1 MLLFFIISGI
11 IVVDNNGSF
20 TEMRWHM
27 LNMDKSKGIIKHI
40 SFYIIVPVLLGL
52 VIESL
57 NRKSLLAGIGYMA
70 GSPLLFC
77 FNTLIILLTLSFALF
92 FKREIFVFVSISSV
106 WLLFGIANYIILHFR
121 VTPFSA
127 VDFTLIKSAISVSGH
142 YFSMLNIAMVVVA
155 LFLVTFCLACLY
167 RKAPYHKH
175 RNGKNIVAS
184 FLSVTVITVVIMFI
198 KSSSSSVQALSTN
211 YTNISEAYENYGFV
225 YCFTNSLLDTGI
237 AKPDNY
243 SEETVKDLT
252 GRIEDKKS
260 KIKDGY
266 KPNIIFIQLESFFDV
281 SYVKGLKCEKDP
293 LPVFHR
299 LNKDYTSGLLTVPT
313 VGAGTVNT
321 EFEVLTGIRQHDFG
335 VCEYPYKTIL
345 KNTTSESIC
354 HNLAKLGYKSH
365 GVHNNDAT
373 FYGRNIV
380 FESLGFDTFTSM
392 EYMNGITENDNG
404 WANDDILVDEII
416 KTLDSTKGADFTFGI
431 TVQSHGKYDIC
442 TDKEYPV
449 GVTGA
454 PEGMEGQYTYY
465 VNQIAEV
472 DNMIGRLI
480 EELGK
485 RDEKTLLVLYG
496 DHLPSLGLNTEEL
509 VNGNLYQTQ
518 YVTWNNF
525 GLGKQDK
532 DLTSYQ
538 LYPYILGQA
547 GIHEG
552 LLAKYHQQSDYNK
565 PGYTEG
571 LSMLSYDLLYGENYA
586 YNGVNPFKS
595 SDMQMGTDRISV
607 KNVEEILD
615 ISEIGSIKGNKDII
629 NNLNITNTE
638 KIYIV
643 TGTGF
648 TPYAN
653 VYFDGSLL
661 DTEWIDEK
669 HLLITR
675 ETSFEPDTGSGG
687 TESTDNALSS
697 TEDKEEPDID
707 ETDAFTV
714 KIIDDDGVILSTS
727 KPVLYKNTSLL

>member
-1 MLLFFIISGI
+1 ML
-11 IVVDNNGSF
+11 DRN
-20 TEMRWHM
+20 
-27 LNMDKSKGIIKHI
+27 KSTGIIKHI
-40 SFYIIVPVLLGL
+40 AFYIIVPVILGL

-57 NRKSLLAGIGYMA
+57 NRKSLIAGVEYMV

-92 FKREIFVFVSISSV
+92 FKREIFVFVSVSSV

-155 LFLVTFCLACLY
+155 LCLIAFCLACLY

-175 RNGKNIVAS
+175 RNGKNIIVS
-184 FLSVTVITVVIMFI
+184 FVSVTVITIVIMFI
-198 KSSSSSVQALSTN
+198 KSSSTSVQALSTN

-225 YCFTNSLLDTGI
+225 YCFTNSLIDTGI

-243 SEETVKDLT
+243 SEEAVQAITQKLDDNKSTVYEN
-252 GRIEDKKS
+252 G
-260 KIKDGY
+260 

-281 SYVKGLKCEKDP
+281 DYVKGLKYKKDP
-293 LPVFHR
+293 LPVFHS
-299 LNKDYTSGLLTVPT
+299 LQENYTSGMLTVPT

-345 KNTTSESIC
+345 KSVASESIC
-354 HNLAKLGYKSH
+354 HDLAKLGYKSH
-365 GVHNNDAT
+365 SVHNNDAT

-380 FESLGFDTFTSM
+380 FSSLGFDTFTPM

-416 KTLDSTKGADFTFGI
+416 KTLNSTKGTDFTFGI
-431 TVQSHGKYDIC
+431 TVQSHGKYDVAM
-442 TDKEYPV
+442 DKEYPLEV
-449 GVTGA
+449 SGA
-454 PEGMEGQYTYY
+454 PEGMEAQYTYY

-472 DNMIGRLI
+472 DQMIGNLI
-480 EELGK
+480 DKLSE

-496 DHLPSLGLNTEEL
+496 DHLPSLDISTDEL
-509 VNGNLYQTQ
+509 ENGDLYQTQ
-518 YVTWNNF
+518 YVTWNNY
-525 GLGKQDK
+525 GLDKKDK

-552 LLAKYHQQSDYNK
+552 IITKYHQQSDWQAA
-565 PGYTEG
+565 GYTEG
-571 LSMLSYDLLYGENYA
+571 LTMLSYDLLYGENYA
-586 YNGVNPFKS
+586 YNGINPFNN
-595 SDMQMGTDRISV
+595 SDLKMGTDKISV
-607 KNVEEILD
+607 TDVEEIPVVAD
-615 ISEIGSIKGNKDII
+615 D
-629 NNLNITNTE
+629 E
-638 KIYIV
+638 KTYLV

-648 TPYAN
+648 TPYAQ
-653 VYFDGSLL
+653 VYFDGSHL
-661 DTEWIDEK
+661 DTEWIDSS
-669 HLLITR
+669 HLKIT
-675 ETSFEPDTGSGG
+675 ESLDFEPDEEETGDITGEEDEGSQEG
-687 TESTDNALSS
+687 TEEAD
-697 TEDKEEPDID
+697 DID
-707 ETDAFTV
+707 ETGAFTI
-714 KIIDDDGVILSTS
+714 KILDDDGVILSTS
-727 KPVLYKNTSLL
+727 QPLLYKNTSLPE

>member
-1 MLLFFIISGI
+1 ML
-11 IVVDNNGSF
+11 DRN
-20 TEMRWHM
+20 
-27 LNMDKSKGIIKHI
+27 KSTGIIKHI
-40 SFYIIVPVLLGL
+40 AFYIIVPVILGL

-57 NRKSLLAGIGYMA
+57 NRKSLIAGVEYMV

-92 FKREIFVFVSISSV
+92 FKREIFVFVSVSAV

-155 LFLVTFCLACLY
+155 LCLIAFCLACLY

-175 RNGKNIVAS
+175 RNGKNIIVSFISVA
-184 FLSVTVITVVIMFI
+184 VITIVIMFI
-198 KSSSSSVQALSTN
+198 KSSSTSVQALSTN

-243 SEETVKDLT
+243 SEEAVQAITGKLDNQKSTVQEND
-252 GRIEDKKS
+252 
-260 KIKDGY
+260 

-281 SYVKGLKCEKDP
+281 DYVKGLKYKKDP
-293 LPVFHR
+293 LPVFHS
-299 LNKDYTSGLLTVPT
+299 LQENYTSGMLTVPT

-345 KNTTSESIC
+345 KSVASESIC
-354 HNLAKLGYKSH
+354 HDLAKLGYKSH
-365 GVHNNDAT
+365 SVHNNDAT

-380 FESLGFDTFTSM
+380 FSSLGFDTFTPM

-416 KTLDSTKGADFTFGI
+416 KTLNSTKGADFTFGI
-431 TVQSHGKYDIC
+431 TVQSHGKYDVA
-442 TDKEYPV
+442 TDKKYPLEV
-449 GVTGA
+449 SGA
-454 PEGMEGQYTYY
+454 PEGMETQYTYY

-472 DNMIGRLI
+472 DQMIGNLI
-480 EELGK
+480 DKLSE

-496 DHLPSLGLNTEEL
+496 DHLPSLDISTDEL
-509 VNGNLYQTQ
+509 ENGDLYQTQ
-518 YVTWNNF
+518 YVTWNNY
-525 GLGKQDK
+525 GLDKKDK

-552 LLAKYHQQSDYNK
+552 IITKYHQQSDWQAA
-565 PGYTEG
+565 GYTEE
-571 LSMLSYDLLYGENYA
+571 LTMLSYDLLYGENYA
-586 YNGVNPFKS
+586 YNGINPFNN
-595 SDMQMGTDRISV
+595 SDLKMGTDKISV
-607 KNVEEILD
+607 MDVREIPGVED
-615 ISEIGSIKGNKDII
+615 N
-629 NNLNITNTE
+629 E
-638 KIYIV
+638 KTYLV

-648 TPYAN
+648 TPYAQ
-653 VYFDGSLL
+653 VYFDGSHL
-661 DTEWIDEK
+661 DTEWIDSS
-669 HLLITR
+669 HLKIT
-675 ETSFEPDTGSGG
+675 ESLDFEPDEEETGDITGEEDEGSQEG
-687 TESTDNALSS
+687 TEEADG
-697 TEDKEEPDID
+697 ID
-707 ETDAFTV
+707 ETDAFTI
-714 KIIDDDGVILSTS
+714 KILDDDGVILSTS
-727 KPVLYKNTSLL
+727 QPLLYKNTSLPE

>member
-1 MLLFFIISGI
+1 ML
-11 IVVDNNGSF
+11 DRN
-20 TEMRWHM
+20 
-27 LNMDKSKGIIKHI
+27 KSTGIIKHI
-40 SFYIIVPVLLGL
+40 AFYIIVPVILGL

-57 NRKSLLAGIGYMA
+57 NRKSLIAGVEYMV

-92 FKREIFVFVSISSV
+92 FKREIFVFVSVSSV

-155 LFLVTFCLACLY
+155 LCLIAFCLACLY

-175 RNGKNIVAS
+175 RNGKNIIVS
-184 FLSVTVITVVIMFI
+184 FVSVTVITIVIMFI
-198 KSSSSSVQALSTN
+198 KSSSTSVQALSTN

-225 YCFTNSLLDTGI
+225 YCFTNSLIDTGI

-243 SEETVKDLT
+243 SEEAVQAITQKLDDNKSTVYEN
-252 GRIEDKKS
+252 G
-260 KIKDGY
+260 

-281 SYVKGLKCEKDP
+281 DYVKGLKYKKDP
-293 LPVFHR
+293 LPVFHS
-299 LNKDYTSGLLTVPT
+299 LHENYTSGMLTVPT

-345 KNTTSESIC
+345 KSVASESIC
-354 HNLAKLGYKSH
+354 HDLAKLGYKSH
-365 GVHNNDAT
+365 SVHNNDAT

-380 FESLGFDTFTSM
+380 FSSLGFDTFTPM

-416 KTLDSTKGADFTFGI
+416 KTLNSTKGTDFTFGI
-431 TVQSHGKYDIC
+431 TVQSHGKYDVAM
-442 TDKEYPV
+442 DKEYPLEV
-449 GVTGA
+449 SGA
-454 PEGMEGQYTYY
+454 PEGMEAQYTYY

-472 DNMIGRLI
+472 DQMIGNLI
-480 EELGK
+480 DKLSE

-496 DHLPSLGLNTEEL
+496 DHLPSLDISTDEL
-509 VNGNLYQTQ
+509 ENGDLYQTQ
-518 YVTWNNF
+518 YVTWNNY
-525 GLGKQDK
+525 GLDKKDK

-552 LLAKYHQQSDYNK
+552 IITKYHQQSDWQAA
-565 PGYTEG
+565 GYTEG
-571 LSMLSYDLLYGENYA
+571 LTMLSYDLLYGENYA
-586 YNGVNPFKS
+586 YNGINPFNN
-595 SDMQMGTDRISV
+595 SDLKMGTDKISV
-607 KNVEEILD
+607 TDVEEIPVVAD
-615 ISEIGSIKGNKDII
+615 D
-629 NNLNITNTE
+629 E
-638 KIYIV
+638 KTYLV

-648 TPYAN
+648 TPYAQ
-653 VYFDGSLL
+653 VYFDGSHL
-661 DTEWIDEK
+661 DTEWIDSS
-669 HLLITR
+669 HLKIT
-675 ETSFEPDTGSGG
+675 ESLDFEPDEEETGDITGEEDEGSQEG
-687 TESTDNALSS
+687 TEEAD
-697 TEDKEEPDID
+697 DID
-707 ETDAFTV
+707 ETGAFTI
-714 KIIDDDGVILSTS
+714 KILDDDGVILSTS
-727 KPVLYKNTSLL
+727 QPLLYKNTSLPE

>member
-1 MLLFFIISGI
+1 ML
-11 IVVDNNGSF
+11 DRN
-20 TEMRWHM
+20 
-27 LNMDKSKGIIKHI
+27 KSTGIIKHI
-40 SFYIIVPVLLGL
+40 AFYIIVPVILGL

-57 NRKSLLAGIGYMA
+57 NRKSLIAGVEYMV

-92 FKREIFVFVSISSV
+92 FKREIFVFVSVSAV

-155 LFLVTFCLACLY
+155 LCLIAFCLACLY

-175 RNGKNIVAS
+175 RNGKNIIVSFVSVA
-184 FLSVTVITVVIMFI
+184 VITIVIMFI
-198 KSSSSSVQALSTN
+198 KSSSTSVQALSTN

-243 SEETVKDLT
+243 SEEAVQAITGKLDNQKNTVQEND
-252 GRIEDKKS
+252 
-260 KIKDGY
+260 

-281 SYVKGLKCEKDP
+281 DYVKGLKYKKDP
-293 LPVFHR
+293 LPVFHS
-299 LNKDYTSGLLTVPT
+299 LQENYTSGMLTVPT

-345 KNTTSESIC
+345 KSVASESIC
-354 HNLAKLGYKSH
+354 HDLAKLGYKSH
-365 GVHNNDAT
+365 SVHNNDAT

-380 FESLGFDTFTSM
+380 FSSLGFDTFTPM

-416 KTLDSTKGADFTFGI
+416 KTLNSTKGADFTFGI
-431 TVQSHGKYDIC
+431 TVQSHGKYDVA
-442 TDKEYPV
+442 TDKKYPLEV
-449 GVTGA
+449 SGA
-454 PEGMEGQYTYY
+454 PEGMEAQYTYY

-472 DNMIGRLI
+472 DQMIGNLI
-480 EELGK
+480 DKLSE

-496 DHLPSLGLNTEEL
+496 DHLPSLDISTDEL
-509 VNGNLYQTQ
+509 ENGDLYQTQ
-518 YVTWNNF
+518 YVTWNNY
-525 GLGKQDK
+525 GLDKKDK

-552 LLAKYHQQSDYNK
+552 IITKYHQQSDWQAA
-565 PGYTEG
+565 GYTEG
-571 LSMLSYDLLYGENYA
+571 ITMLSYDLLYGENYA
-586 YNGVNPFKS
+586 YNGINPFNN
-595 SDMQMGTDRISV
+595 SDLKMGTDKISV
-607 KNVEEILD
+607 MDVREIPGVED
-615 ISEIGSIKGNKDII
+615 D
-629 NNLNITNTE
+629 E
-638 KIYIV
+638 KTYLV

-648 TPYAN
+648 TPYAQ
-653 VYFDGSLL
+653 VYFDGSHL
-661 DTEWIDEK
+661 DTEWIDSS
-669 HLLITR
+669 HLKIT
-675 ETSFEPDTGSGG
+675 ESLDFEPDEEETGDITGEEDEGSQEG
-687 TESTDNALSS
+687 TEEADG
-697 TEDKEEPDID
+697 ID
-707 ETDAFTV
+707 ETDAFTI
-714 KIIDDDGVILSTS
+714 KILDDDGVILSTS
-727 KPVLYKNTSLL
+727 QPLLYKNTSLPE

>member
-11 IVVDNNGSF
+11 IVVENEGSF
-20 TEMRWHM
+20 SEMRWHM
-27 LNMDKSKGIIKHI
+27 LNMDKGKGIIKHI
-40 SFYIIVPVLLGL
+40 AVYIIVSVLLGL

-57 NRKSLLAGIGYMA
+57 NRKSLIAGVEYMV

-92 FKREIFVFVSISSV
+92 FKREIFVFVSVSAV

-142 YFSMLNIAMVVVA
+142 YFSMLNIAMAA
-155 LFLVTFCLACLY
+155 LAMCLVTFCLACLY

-175 RNGKNIVAS
+175 RNLRSVVISFVSVA
-184 FLSVTVITVVIMFI
+184 VITVLIVFI
-198 KSSSSSVQALSTN
+198 RSSSSSVQALSTN

-243 SEETVKDLT
+243 SKEAVMAVTDSLEEKESTVKDN
-252 GRIEDKKS
+252 S
-260 KIKDGY
+260 
-266 KPNIIFIQLESFFDV
+266 KPNIIFIQLESFFNT
-281 SYVKGLKCEKDP
+281 SYVKGLKCSKDP
-293 LPVFHR
+293 LPVFHS
-299 LNKDYTSGLLTVPT
+299 LQKDYTSGLLTVPT

-345 KNTTSESIC
+345 KSTTSESIC
-354 HNLAKLGYKSH
+354 HDLAKLGYKSH

-380 FESLGFDTFTSM
+380 FSSLGFDTFTSM

-416 KTLDSTKGADFTFGI
+416 KTLDSTKGPDFTFGI
-431 TVQSHGKYDIC
+431 TVQSHGKYDVV
-442 TDKEYPV
+442 TDKKYPLSV
-449 GVTGA
+449 SGA

-472 DNMIGRLI
+472 DAMTGRLV

-496 DHLPSLGLNTEEL
+496 DHLPSLELGADEL
-509 VNGNLYQTQ
+509 VNGDLYQTQ

-525 GLGKQDK
+525 GLEKQDK

-538 LYPYILGQA
+538 LYPYILDLA

-552 LLAKYHQQSDYNK
+552 MVTRYHQQTDWEQ

-571 LSMLSYDLLYGENYA
+571 LKMLAYDLLYGEKYA
-586 YNGVNPFKS
+586 YNGSNPFVNS
-595 SDMQMGTDRISV
+595 ELQMGTGKISV
-607 KNVEEILD
+607 KDVEEIKD
-615 ISEIGSIKGNKDII
+615 ISKIADITNNI
-629 NNLNITNTE
+629 NNTE
-638 KIYIV
+638 LAGIEKAYLV

-648 TPYAN
+648 TTYAQ
-653 VYFDGSLL
+653 VYFDGSSL
-661 DTEWIDEK
+661 DTFWIDDK
-669 HLLITR
+669 HLLVT
-675 ETSFEPDTGSGG
+675 EEPEFEPDNSDADDNSSDAEEEN
-687 TESTDNALSS
+687 TETSE
-697 TEDKEEPDID
+697 EDS
-707 ETDAFTV
+707 FTI
-714 KIIDDDGVILSTS
+714 KIIDDDGVILSIS
-727 KPVLYKNTSLL
+727 NPLLYNKTSLL

>member
-1 MLLFFIISGI
+1 ML
-11 IVVDNNGSF
+11 DRN
-20 TEMRWHM
+20 
-27 LNMDKSKGIIKHI
+27 KSTGIIKHI
-40 SFYIIVPVLLGL
+40 AFYIIVPVILGL

-57 NRKSLLAGIGYMA
+57 NRKSLIAGVEYMV

-92 FKREIFVFVSISSV
+92 FKREIFVFVSVSSV

-155 LFLVTFCLACLY
+155 LCLIAFCLACLY

-175 RNGKNIVAS
+175 RNGKNIIVS
-184 FLSVTVITVVIMFI
+184 FVSVTVITIVIMFI
-198 KSSSSSVQALSTN
+198 KSSSTSVQALSTN

-225 YCFTNSLLDTGI
+225 YCFTNSLIDTGI

-243 SEETVKDLT
+243 SEEAVQAITQKLDDNKSTVYEN
-252 GRIEDKKS
+252 G
-260 KIKDGY
+260 

-281 SYVKGLKCEKDP
+281 DYVKGLKYKKDP
-293 LPVFHR
+293 LPVFHS
-299 LNKDYTSGLLTVPT
+299 LQENYTSGMLTVPT

-345 KNTTSESIC
+345 KSVASESIC
-354 HNLAKLGYKSH
+354 HDLAKLGYKSH
-365 GVHNNDAT
+365 SVHNNDAT

-380 FESLGFDTFTSM
+380 FSSLGFDTFTPM

-416 KTLDSTKGADFTFGI
+416 KTLNSTKGTDFTFGI
-431 TVQSHGKYDIC
+431 TVQSHGKYDVAM
-442 TDKEYPV
+442 DKEYPLEV
-449 GVTGA
+449 SGA
-454 PEGMEGQYTYY
+454 PEGMEAQYTYY

-472 DNMIGRLI
+472 DQMIGNLI
-480 EELGK
+480 DKLSE

-496 DHLPSLGLNTEEL
+496 DHLPSLDISTDEL
-509 VNGNLYQTQ
+509 ENGDLYQTQ
-518 YVTWNNF
+518 YVTWNNY
-525 GLGKQDK
+525 GLDKKDK

-552 LLAKYHQQSDYNK
+552 IITKYHQQSDWQAA
-565 PGYTEG
+565 GYTEG
-571 LSMLSYDLLYGENYA
+571 LTMLSYDLLYGENYA
-586 YNGVNPFKS
+586 YNGINPFNN
-595 SDMQMGTDRISV
+595 SDLKMGTDKISV
-607 KNVEEILD
+607 TDVEEIPVVAD
-615 ISEIGSIKGNKDII
+615 D
-629 NNLNITNTE
+629 E
-638 KIYIV
+638 KTYLV

-648 TPYAN
+648 TPYAQ
-653 VYFDGSLL
+653 VYFDGSHL
-661 DTEWIDEK
+661 DTEWIDSS
-669 HLLITR
+669 HLKIT
-675 ETSFEPDTGSGG
+675 ESLDFEPDEEETGDITGEEDEGSQEG
-687 TESTDNALSS
+687 TEEAD
-697 TEDKEEPDID
+697 DID
-707 ETDAFTV
+707 ETDAFTI
-714 KIIDDDGVILSTS
+714 KIHDDDGVILSTS
-727 KPVLYKNTSLL
+727 QPLLYKNTSLPE

>member
-1 MLLFFIISGI
+1 ML
-11 IVVDNNGSF
+11 DRN
-20 TEMRWHM
+20 
-27 LNMDKSKGIIKHI
+27 KSTGIIKHI
-40 SFYIIVPVLLGL
+40 AFYIIVPVILGL

-57 NRKSLLAGIGYMA
+57 NRKSLIAGVEYMV

-92 FKREIFVFVSISSV
+92 FKREIFVFVSVSSV

-155 LFLVTFCLACLY
+155 LCLIAFCLACLY

-175 RNGKNIVAS
+175 RNGKNIIVSFVSVA
-184 FLSVTVITVVIMFI
+184 VITIVIMFI
-198 KSSSSSVQALSTN
+198 KSSSTSVQALSTN

-225 YCFTNSLLDTGI
+225 YCFTNSLIDTGI

-243 SEETVKDLT
+243 SEEAVQAITGKLDDNKSTVYEN
-252 GRIEDKKS
+252 G
-260 KIKDGY
+260 

-281 SYVKGLKCEKDP
+281 DYVKGLKYKKDP
-293 LPVFHR
+293 LPVFHS
-299 LNKDYTSGLLTVPT
+299 LQENYTSGMLTVPT

-345 KNTTSESIC
+345 KSVASESIC
-354 HNLAKLGYKSH
+354 HDLAKLGYKSH
-365 GVHNNDAT
+365 SVHNNDAT

-380 FESLGFDTFTSM
+380 FSSLGFDTFTPM

-416 KTLDSTKGADFTFGI
+416 KTLNSTKGADFTFGI
-431 TVQSHGKYDIC
+431 TVQSHGKYDVAM
-442 TDKEYPV
+442 DKEYPLEV
-449 GVTGA
+449 SGA
-454 PEGMEGQYTYY
+454 PEGMEAQYTYY

-472 DNMIGRLI
+472 DQMIGNLI
-480 EELGK
+480 DKLSE

-496 DHLPSLGLNTEEL
+496 DHLPSLDISTDEL
-509 VNGNLYQTQ
+509 ENGDLYQTQ
-518 YVTWNNF
+518 YVTWNNY
-525 GLGKQDK
+525 GLDKKDK

-552 LLAKYHQQSDYNK
+552 IITKYHQQSDWQAA
-565 PGYTEG
+565 GYTEG
-571 LSMLSYDLLYGENYA
+571 LTMLSYDLLYGENYA
-586 YNGVNPFKS
+586 YNGINPFNN
-595 SDMQMGTDRISV
+595 SDLKMGTDKISV
-607 KNVEEILD
+607 TDVEEIPVVAD
-615 ISEIGSIKGNKDII
+615 D
-629 NNLNITNTE
+629 E
-638 KIYIV
+638 KTYLV

-648 TPYAN
+648 TPYAQ
-653 VYFDGSLL
+653 VYFDGSHL
-661 DTEWIDEK
+661 DTEWIDSS
-669 HLLITR
+669 HLKIT
-675 ETSFEPDTGSGG
+675 ESLDFEPDEEETGDITGEEDEGSQEG
-687 TESTDNALSS
+687 TEEAD
-697 TEDKEEPDID
+697 DID
-707 ETDAFTV
+707 ETDAFTI
-714 KIIDDDGVILSTS
+714 KILDDDGVILSTS
-727 KPVLYKNTSLL
+727 QTLLYKNTSLPE

>member
-1 MLLFFIISGI
+1 
-11 IVVDNNGSF
+11 
-20 TEMRWHM
+20 M

-40 SFYIIVPVLLGL
+40 SFYIIVPVILGL

-57 NRKSLLAGIGYMA
+57 NRKSLLAGILYMA

-106 WLLFGIANYIILHFR
+106 WLLFGIANFIILHFR

-142 YFSMLNIAMVVVA
+142 YFSMLNIAMVIVA
-155 LFLVTFCLACLY
+155 LCLVTFCLACLY

-175 RNGKNIVAS
+175 RNGKNIIVSFVSVA
-184 FLSVTVITVVIMFI
+184 LITVVIMFI
-198 KSSSSSVQALSTN
+198 KSSSSSVQALATN

-243 SEETVKDLT
+243 SEETVKALT
-252 GRIEDKKS
+252 ESIEDKKS
-260 KIKDGY
+260 KTWNGN

-281 SYVKGLKCEKDP
+281 SYVKGLKYEKDP
-293 LPVFHR
+293 LPVFHK
-299 LNKDYTSGLLTVPT
+299 LKKDYTSGFLTVPT

-380 FESLGFDTFTSM
+380 FKSLGFDTFTSM

-431 TVQSHGKYDIC
+431 TVQSHGKYDVC
-442 TDKEYPV
+442 LDKEYPLSI
-449 GVTGA
+449 TGA
-454 PEGMEGQYTYY
+454 PEGMEGQYNYY
-465 VNQIAEV
+465 INQIAEV
-472 DNMIGRLI
+472 DNMIGRLV

-496 DHLPSLGLNTEEL
+496 DHLPSLGLNAEEL
-509 VNGNLYQTQ
+509 VNGDLYQTQ

-525 GLGKQDK
+525 GLDKQDK
-532 DLTSYQ
+532 DLASYQ

-552 LLAKYHQQSDYNK
+552 LLAKYHQQSDYSN
-565 PGYTEG
+565 PWYTDG
-571 LSMLSYDLLYGENYA
+571 LVMLSYDLLYGENYA
-586 YNGVNPFKS
+586 YNGINPFVS
-595 SDMQMGTDRISV
+595 SDMQMGTDKISV
-607 KNVEEILD
+607 KDVEEVQD
-615 ISEIGSIKGNKDII
+615 ISKIKEITDNKDII
-629 NNLNITNTE
+629 NSFTDTG
-638 KIYIV
+638 KTYIV

-669 HLLITR
+669 HLLVTEEID
-675 ETSFEPDTGSGG
+675 FEPDTEG
-687 TESTDNALSS
+687 EDIDNTDAATSS
-697 TEDKEEPDID
+697 TEDTEEPDID
-707 ETDAFTV
+707 ETNAFTI

>member
-1 MLLFFIISGI
+1 ML
-11 IVVDNNGSF
+11 DRN
-20 TEMRWHM
+20 
-27 LNMDKSKGIIKHI
+27 KSTGIIKHI
-40 SFYIIVPVLLGL
+40 AFYIIVPVILGL

-57 NRKSLLAGIGYMA
+57 NRKSLIAGVEYMV

-92 FKREIFVFVSISSV
+92 FKREIFVFVSVSSV

-155 LFLVTFCLACLY
+155 LCLIAFCLACLY

-175 RNGKNIVAS
+175 RNGKNIIVS
-184 FLSVTVITVVIMFI
+184 FVSVTVITIVIMFI
-198 KSSSSSVQALSTN
+198 KSSSTSVQALSTN

-225 YCFTNSLLDTGI
+225 YCFTNSLIDTGI

-243 SEETVKDLT
+243 SEEAVQAITGKLDDNKSTVYEN
-252 GRIEDKKS
+252 G
-260 KIKDGY
+260 

-281 SYVKGLKCEKDP
+281 DYVKGLKYKKDP
-293 LPVFHR
+293 LPVFHS
-299 LNKDYTSGLLTVPT
+299 LQENYTSGMLTVPT

-345 KNTTSESIC
+345 KSVASESIC
-354 HNLAKLGYKSH
+354 HDLAKLGYKSH
-365 GVHNNDAT
+365 SVHNNDAT

-380 FESLGFDTFTSM
+380 FSSLGFDTFTPM

-416 KTLDSTKGADFTFGI
+416 KTLNSTKGTDFTFGI
-431 TVQSHGKYDIC
+431 TVQSHGKYDVAM
-442 TDKEYPV
+442 DKEYPLEV
-449 GVTGA
+449 SGA
-454 PEGMEGQYTYY
+454 PEGMEAQYTYY

-472 DNMIGRLI
+472 DQMIGNLI
-480 EELGK
+480 DKLSE

-496 DHLPSLGLNTEEL
+496 DHLPSLDISTDEL
-509 VNGNLYQTQ
+509 ENGDLYQTQ
-518 YVTWNNF
+518 YVTWNNY
-525 GLGKQDK
+525 GLDKKDK

-552 LLAKYHQQSDYNK
+552 IITKYHQQSDWQAA
-565 PGYTEG
+565 GYTEG
-571 LSMLSYDLLYGENYA
+571 LTMLSYDLLYGENYA
-586 YNGVNPFKS
+586 YNGINPFNN
-595 SDMQMGTDRISV
+595 SDLKMGTDKISV
-607 KNVEEILD
+607 TDVEEIPVVAD
-615 ISEIGSIKGNKDII
+615 D
-629 NNLNITNTE
+629 E
-638 KIYIV
+638 KTYLV

-648 TPYAN
+648 TPYAQ
-653 VYFDGSLL
+653 VYFDGSHL
-661 DTEWIDEK
+661 DTEWIDSS
-669 HLLITR
+669 HLKIT
-675 ETSFEPDTGSGG
+675 ESLDFEPDEEETGDITGEEDEGSQEG
-687 TESTDNALSS
+687 TEEAD
-697 TEDKEEPDID
+697 DID
-707 ETDAFTV
+707 ETGAFTI
-714 KIIDDDGVILSTS
+714 KILDDDGVILSTS
-727 KPVLYKNTSLL
+727 QPLLYKNTSLPE

>member
-1 MLLFFIISGI
+1 ML
-11 IVVDNNGSF
+11 DRN
-20 TEMRWHM
+20 
-27 LNMDKSKGIIKHI
+27 KSTGIIKHI
-40 SFYIIVPVLLGL
+40 AFYIIVPVILGL

-57 NRKSLLAGIGYMA
+57 NRKSLIAGVEYMV

-92 FKREIFVFVSISSV
+92 FKREIFVFVSVSSV

-155 LFLVTFCLACLY
+155 LCLIAFCLACLY

-175 RNGKNIVAS
+175 RNGKNIIVSFVSVA
-184 FLSVTVITVVIMFI
+184 VITIVIMFI
-198 KSSSSSVQALSTN
+198 KSSSTSVQALSTN

-225 YCFTNSLLDTGI
+225 YCFTNSLIDTGI

-243 SEETVKDLT
+243 SEEAVQAITQKLDDNKSTVYEN
-252 GRIEDKKS
+252 G
-260 KIKDGY
+260 

-281 SYVKGLKCEKDP
+281 DYVKGLKYKKDP
-293 LPVFHR
+293 LPVFHS
-299 LNKDYTSGLLTVPT
+299 LHENYTSGMLTVPT

-345 KNTTSESIC
+345 KSVASESIC
-354 HNLAKLGYKSH
+354 HDLAKLGYKSH
-365 GVHNNDAT
+365 SVHNNDAT

-380 FESLGFDTFTSM
+380 FSSLGFDTFTPM

-416 KTLDSTKGADFTFGI
+416 KTLNSTKGADFTFGI
-431 TVQSHGKYDIC
+431 TVQSHGKYDVAM
-442 TDKEYPV
+442 DKEYPLEV
-449 GVTGA
+449 SGA
-454 PEGMEGQYTYY
+454 PEGMEAQYTYY

-472 DNMIGRLI
+472 DQMIGNLI
-480 EELGK
+480 DKLSE

-496 DHLPSLGLNTEEL
+496 DHLPSLDISTDEL
-509 VNGNLYQTQ
+509 ENGDLYQTQ
-518 YVTWNNF
+518 YVTWNNY
-525 GLGKQDK
+525 GLDKKDK

-552 LLAKYHQQSDYNK
+552 IITKYHQQSDWQAA
-565 PGYTEG
+565 GYTEG
-571 LSMLSYDLLYGENYA
+571 LTMLSYDLLYGENYA
-586 YNGVNPFKS
+586 YNGINPFNN
-595 SDMQMGTDRISV
+595 SDLKMGTDKISV
-607 KNVEEILD
+607 TDVEEIPVVAD
-615 ISEIGSIKGNKDII
+615 D
-629 NNLNITNTE
+629 E
-638 KIYIV
+638 KTYLV

-648 TPYAN
+648 TPYAQ
-653 VYFDGSLL
+653 VYFDGSHL
-661 DTEWIDEK
+661 DTEWIDSS
-669 HLLITR
+669 HLKIT
-675 ETSFEPDTGSGG
+675 ENLDFEPDEEETGDITGEEDEGSQEG
-687 TESTDNALSS
+687 TEEAD
-697 TEDKEEPDID
+697 DID
-707 ETDAFTV
+707 ETDAFTI
-714 KIIDDDGVILSTS
+714 KILDDDGVILSTS
-727 KPVLYKNTSLL
+727 QPLLYKNTSLPE

>member
-1 MLLFFIISGI
+1 ML
-11 IVVDNNGSF
+11 DRN
-20 TEMRWHM
+20 
-27 LNMDKSKGIIKHI
+27 KSTGIIKHI
-40 SFYIIVPVLLGL
+40 AFYIIVPVILGL

-57 NRKSLLAGIGYMA
+57 NRKSLIAGVEYMV

-92 FKREIFVFVSISSV
+92 FKREIFVFVSVSSV

-155 LFLVTFCLACLY
+155 LCLIAFCLACLY

-175 RNGKNIVAS
+175 RNGKNIIVS
-184 FLSVTVITVVIMFI
+184 FVSVTVITIVIMFI
-198 KSSSSSVQALSTN
+198 KSSSTSVQALSTN

-225 YCFTNSLLDTGI
+225 YCFTNSLIDTGI

-243 SEETVKDLT
+243 SEEAVQAITQKLDDNKSTVYEN
-252 GRIEDKKS
+252 G
-260 KIKDGY
+260 

-281 SYVKGLKCEKDP
+281 DYVKGLKYKKDP
-293 LPVFHR
+293 LPVFHS
-299 LNKDYTSGLLTVPT
+299 LQENYTSGMLTVPT

-345 KNTTSESIC
+345 KSVASESIC
-354 HNLAKLGYKSH
+354 HDLAKLGYKSH
-365 GVHNNDAT
+365 SVHNNDAT

-380 FESLGFDTFTSM
+380 FSSLGFDTFTPM

-416 KTLDSTKGADFTFGI
+416 KTLNSTKGTDFTFGI
-431 TVQSHGKYDIC
+431 TVQSHGKYDVAM
-442 TDKEYPV
+442 DKEYPLEV
-449 GVTGA
+449 SGA
-454 PEGMEGQYTYY
+454 PEGMEAQYTYY

-472 DNMIGRLI
+472 DQMIGNLI
-480 EELGK
+480 DKLSE

-496 DHLPSLGLNTEEL
+496 DHLPSLDISTDEL
-509 VNGNLYQTQ
+509 ENGDLYQTQ
-518 YVTWNNF
+518 YVTWNNY
-525 GLGKQDK
+525 GLDKKDK

-552 LLAKYHQQSDYNK
+552 IITKYHQQSDWQAA
-565 PGYTEG
+565 GYTEG
-571 LSMLSYDLLYGENYA
+571 LTMLSYDLLYGENYA
-586 YNGVNPFKS
+586 YNGINPFNN
-595 SDMQMGTDRISV
+595 SDLKMGTDKISV
-607 KNVEEILD
+607 TDVEEIPVVAD
-615 ISEIGSIKGNKDII
+615 D
-629 NNLNITNTE
+629 E
-638 KIYIV
+638 KTYLV

-648 TPYAN
+648 TPYAQ
-653 VYFDGSLL
+653 VYFDGSHL
-661 DTEWIDEK
+661 DTEWIDSS
-669 HLLITR
+669 HLKIT
-675 ETSFEPDTGSGG
+675 ESLDFEPDEEETGDITGEEDEGSQEG
-687 TESTDNALSS
+687 TEEAD
-697 TEDKEEPDID
+697 DID
-707 ETDAFTV
+707 ETDAFTI
-714 KIIDDDGVILSTS
+714 KILDDDGVILSTS
-727 KPVLYKNTSLL
+727 QPLLYNNTSLPE

>member
-1 MLLFFIISGI
+1 ML
-11 IVVDNNGSF
+11 DRN
-20 TEMRWHM
+20 
-27 LNMDKSKGIIKHI
+27 KSTGIIKHI
-40 SFYIIVPVLLGL
+40 AFYIIVPVILGL

-57 NRKSLLAGIGYMA
+57 NRKSLIAGVEYMV

-92 FKREIFVFVSISSV
+92 FKREIFVFVSVSSV

-155 LFLVTFCLACLY
+155 LCLIAFCLACLY

-175 RNGKNIVAS
+175 RNGKNIIVSFVSVA
-184 FLSVTVITVVIMFI
+184 VITIVIMFI
-198 KSSSSSVQALSTN
+198 KSSSTSVQALSTN

-225 YCFTNSLLDTGI
+225 YCFTNSLIDTGI

-243 SEETVKDLT
+243 SEEAVQAITQKLDDNKSTVYEN
-252 GRIEDKKS
+252 G
-260 KIKDGY
+260 

-281 SYVKGLKCEKDP
+281 DYVKGLKYKKDP
-293 LPVFHR
+293 LPVFHS
-299 LNKDYTSGLLTVPT
+299 LHENYTSGMLTVPT

-345 KNTTSESIC
+345 KSVASESIC
-354 HNLAKLGYKSH
+354 HDLAKLGYKSH
-365 GVHNNDAT
+365 SVHNNDAT

-380 FESLGFDTFTSM
+380 FSSLGFDTFTPM

-416 KTLDSTKGADFTFGI
+416 KTLNSTKGTDFTFGI
-431 TVQSHGKYDIC
+431 TVQSHGKYDVAM
-442 TDKEYPV
+442 DKEYPLEV
-449 GVTGA
+449 SGA
-454 PEGMEGQYTYY
+454 PEGMEAQYTYY

-472 DNMIGRLI
+472 DQMIGNLI
-480 EELGK
+480 DKLSE

-496 DHLPSLGLNTEEL
+496 DHLPSLDISTDEL
-509 VNGNLYQTQ
+509 ENGDLYQTQ
-518 YVTWNNF
+518 YVTWNNY
-525 GLGKQDK
+525 GLDKKDK

-552 LLAKYHQQSDYNK
+552 IITKYHQQSDWQAA
-565 PGYTEG
+565 GYTEG
-571 LSMLSYDLLYGENYA
+571 LTMLSYDLLYGENYA
-586 YNGVNPFKS
+586 YNGINPFNN
-595 SDMQMGTDRISV
+595 SDLKMGTDKISV
-607 KNVEEILD
+607 TDVEEIPVVAD
-615 ISEIGSIKGNKDII
+615 D
-629 NNLNITNTE
+629 E
-638 KIYIV
+638 KTYLV

-648 TPYAN
+648 TPYAQ
-653 VYFDGSLL
+653 VYFDGSHL
-661 DTEWIDEK
+661 DTEWIDSS
-669 HLLITR
+669 HLKIT
-675 ETSFEPDTGSGG
+675 ESLDFEPDEEETGDITGEEDEGSQEG
-687 TESTDNALSS
+687 TEEAD
-697 TEDKEEPDID
+697 DID
-707 ETDAFTV
+707 ETDAFTI
-714 KIIDDDGVILSTS
+714 KILDDDGVILSTS
-727 KPVLYKNTSLL
+727 QPLLYKNTSLPE

>member
-1 MLLFFIISGI
+1 ML
-11 IVVDNNGSF
+11 DRN
-20 TEMRWHM
+20 
-27 LNMDKSKGIIKHI
+27 KSTGIIKHI
-40 SFYIIVPVLLGL
+40 AFYIIVPVILGL

-57 NRKSLLAGIGYMA
+57 NRKSLIAGVEYMV

-92 FKREIFVFVSISSV
+92 FKREIFVFVSVSSV

-155 LFLVTFCLACLY
+155 LCLIAFCLACLY

-175 RNGKNIVAS
+175 RNGKNIIVSFVSVA
-184 FLSVTVITVVIMFI
+184 VITIVIMFI
-198 KSSSSSVQALSTN
+198 KSSSTSVQALSTN

-225 YCFTNSLLDTGI
+225 YCFTNSLIDTGI

-243 SEETVKDLT
+243 SEEAVQAITQKLDDNKSTVYEN
-252 GRIEDKKS
+252 G
-260 KIKDGY
+260 

-281 SYVKGLKCEKDP
+281 DYVRGLKYKKDP
-293 LPVFHR
+293 LPVFHS
-299 LNKDYTSGLLTVPT
+299 LQENYTSGMLTVPT

-345 KNTTSESIC
+345 KSVASESIC
-354 HNLAKLGYKSH
+354 HDLAKLGYKSH
-365 GVHNNDAT
+365 SVHNNDAT

-380 FESLGFDTFTSM
+380 FSSLGFDTFTPM

-416 KTLDSTKGADFTFGI
+416 KTLNSTKGADFTFGI
-431 TVQSHGKYDIC
+431 TVQSHGKYDVAM
-442 TDKEYPV
+442 DKEYPLEV
-449 GVTGA
+449 SGA
-454 PEGMEGQYTYY
+454 PEGMEAQYTYY

-472 DNMIGRLI
+472 DQMIGNLI
-480 EELGK
+480 DKLSE

-496 DHLPSLGLNTEEL
+496 DHLPSLDISTDEL
-509 VNGNLYQTQ
+509 ENGDLYQTQ
-518 YVTWNNF
+518 YVTWNNY
-525 GLGKQDK
+525 GLDKKDK

-552 LLAKYHQQSDYNK
+552 IITKYHQQSDWQAA
-565 PGYTEG
+565 GYTEG
-571 LSMLSYDLLYGENYA
+571 LTMLSYDLLYGENYA
-586 YNGVNPFKS
+586 YNGINPFNN
-595 SDMQMGTDRISV
+595 SDLKMGTDKISV
-607 KNVEEILD
+607 TDVEEIPVVAD
-615 ISEIGSIKGNKDII
+615 D
-629 NNLNITNTE
+629 E
-638 KIYIV
+638 KTYLV

-648 TPYAN
+648 TPYAQ
-653 VYFDGSLL
+653 VYFDGSHL
-661 DTEWIDEK
+661 DTEWIDSS
-669 HLLITR
+669 HLKIT
-675 ETSFEPDTGSGG
+675 ESLDFEPDEEETGDITGEEDEGSQEG
-687 TESTDNALSS
+687 TEEAD
-697 TEDKEEPDID
+697 DID
-707 ETDAFTV
+707 ETDAFTI
-714 KIIDDDGVILSTS
+714 KILDDDGVILSTS
-727 KPVLYKNTSLL
+727 QPLLYKNTSLPE

>member
-1 MLLFFIISGI
+1 ML
-11 IVVDNNGSF
+11 DRN
-20 TEMRWHM
+20 
-27 LNMDKSKGIIKHI
+27 KSTGIIKHI
-40 SFYIIVPVLLGL
+40 AFYIIVPVILGL

-57 NRKSLLAGIGYMA
+57 NRKSLIAGVEYMV

-92 FKREIFVFVSISSV
+92 FKREIFVFVSVSAV

-155 LFLVTFCLACLY
+155 LCLIAFCLACLY

-175 RNGKNIVAS
+175 RNGKNIIVSFISVA
-184 FLSVTVITVVIMFI
+184 VITIVIMFI
-198 KSSSSSVQALSTN
+198 KSSSTSVQALSTN

-243 SEETVKDLT
+243 SEEAVQAITGELDNQKSTVQEND
-252 GRIEDKKS
+252 
-260 KIKDGY
+260 

-281 SYVKGLKCEKDP
+281 DYVKGLKYKKDP
-293 LPVFHR
+293 LPVFHS
-299 LNKDYTSGLLTVPT
+299 LQENYTSGMLTVPT

-345 KNTTSESIC
+345 KSVASESIC
-354 HNLAKLGYKSH
+354 HDLAKLGYKSH
-365 GVHNNDAT
+365 SVHNNDAT

-380 FESLGFDTFTSM
+380 FSSLGFDTFTPM

-416 KTLDSTKGADFTFGI
+416 KTLNSTKGADFTFGI
-431 TVQSHGKYDIC
+431 TVQSHGKYDVA
-442 TDKEYPV
+442 TDKKYPLEV
-449 GVTGA
+449 SGA
-454 PEGMEGQYTYY
+454 PEGMEAQYTYY

-472 DNMIGRLI
+472 DQMIGNLI
-480 EELGK
+480 DKLSE

-496 DHLPSLGLNTEEL
+496 DHLPSLDISTDEL
-509 VNGNLYQTQ
+509 ENGDLYQTQ
-518 YVTWNNF
+518 YVTWNNY
-525 GLGKQDK
+525 GLDKKDK

-552 LLAKYHQQSDYNK
+552 IITKYHQQSDWQAA
-565 PGYTEG
+565 GYTEG
-571 LSMLSYDLLYGENYA
+571 LTMLSYDLLYGENYA
-586 YNGVNPFKS
+586 YNGINPFNN
-595 SDMQMGTDRISV
+595 SDLKMGTDKISV
-607 KNVEEILD
+607 TDVREIPGVED
-615 ISEIGSIKGNKDII
+615 D
-629 NNLNITNTE
+629 E
-638 KIYIV
+638 KTYLV

-648 TPYAN
+648 TPYAQ
-653 VYFDGSLL
+653 VYFDGSHL
-661 DTEWIDEK
+661 DTEWIDSS
-669 HLLITR
+669 HLKIT
-675 ETSFEPDTGSGG
+675 ESLDFEPDEEETGDITGEEDEGSQEG
-687 TESTDNALSS
+687 TEEADG
-697 TEDKEEPDID
+697 ID
-707 ETDAFTV
+707 ETDAFTI
-714 KIIDDDGVILSTS
+714 KILDDDGVILSTS
-727 KPVLYKNTSLL
+727 QPLLYKNTSLPE

>member
-1 MLLFFIISGI
+1 MISGI
-11 IVVDNNGSF
+11 ITVELEGRFF

-27 LNMDKSKGIIKHI
+27 LDRSKSTGIIKHI
-40 SFYIIVPVLLGL
+40 AFYIIVPVILGL

-57 NRKSLLAGIGYMA
+57 NRKSLIAGVEYMV

-92 FKREIFVFVSISSV
+92 FKREIFVFVSVSAV

-167 RKAPYHKH
+167 RKAPYHRH
-175 RNGKNIVAS
+175 RNGRNILGSFISVA
-184 FLSVTVITVVIMFI
+184 VITVVILFI

-237 AKPDNY
+237 AKPENY
-243 SEETVKDLT
+243 SEETVKSVT
-252 GRIEDKKS
+252 GRLEDKKS
-260 KIKDGY
+260 TIQDDY

-281 SYVKGLKCEKDP
+281 DYVKGLKYKKDP
-293 LPVFHR
+293 LPVFHS
-299 LNKDYTSGLLTVPT
+299 LQKNYTSGMLTVPT

-345 KNTTSESIC
+345 KSVASESIC
-354 HNLAKLGYKSH
+354 HDLAELGYKSH
-365 GVHNNDAT
+365 SVHNNDAT

-380 FESLGFDTFTSM
+380 FSSLGFDTFTSM

-404 WANDDILVDEII
+404 WANDDILVGEII

-431 TVQSHGKYDIC
+431 TVQSHGKYDVT
-442 TDKEYPV
+442 TDKKYPLE
-449 GVTGA
+449 VTGT

-472 DNMIGRLI
+472 DQMIGKLIDRLSA
-480 EELGK
+480 

-496 DHLPSLGLNTEEL
+496 DHLPSLEISTDEL
-509 VNGNLYQTQ
+509 ENGNLYQTQ
-518 YVTWNNF
+518 YVTWNNY
-525 GLGKQDK
+525 GLGKKDK
-532 DLTSYQ
+532 DLASYQ
-538 LYPYILGQA
+538 LCPYILDQA

-552 LLAKYHQQSDYNK
+552 LITKYHQQSDWQS

-571 LSMLSYDLLYGENYA
+571 LALLAYDLLYGGNYA
-586 YNGVNPFKS
+586 YNGINPFNY
-595 SDMQMGTDRISV
+595 SDLKMGTDKISV
-607 KNVEEILD
+607 TDVEETGIFNG
-615 ISEIGSIKGNKDII
+615 EIEY
-629 NNLNITNTE
+629 L
-638 KIYIV
+638 V

-648 TPYAN
+648 TPYAQ
-653 VYFDGSLL
+653 VYFDGSHL
-661 DTEWIDEK
+661 DTEWIDSS
-669 HLLITR
+669 HLRITG
-675 ETSFEPDTGSGG
+675 SLDFEPDGEEAEDGIDEEGGEEQEETG
-687 TESTDNALSS
+687 
-697 TEDKEEPDID
+697 DID
-707 ETDAFTV
+707 ETDAFTIKV
-714 KIIDDDGVILSTS
+714 LDDDGVILSTS
-727 KPVLYKNTSLL
+727 KPLLYKNTSLPLYNIPGWN

>member
-1 MLLFFIISGI
+1 ML
-11 IVVDNNGSF
+11 DRN
-20 TEMRWHM
+20 
-27 LNMDKSKGIIKHI
+27 KSTGIIKHI
-40 SFYIIVPVLLGL
+40 AFYIIVPVILGL

-57 NRKSLLAGIGYMA
+57 NRKSLIAGVEYMV

-92 FKREIFVFVSISSV
+92 FKREIFVFVSVSSV

-155 LFLVTFCLACLY
+155 LCLIAFCLACLY

-175 RNGKNIVAS
+175 RNGKNIIVSFVSVA
-184 FLSVTVITVVIMFI
+184 VITIVIMFI
-198 KSSSSSVQALSTN
+198 KSSSTSVQALSTN

-225 YCFTNSLLDTGI
+225 YCFTNSLIDTGI

-243 SEETVKDLT
+243 SEEAVQAITGKLDDNKSTVYEN
-252 GRIEDKKS
+252 G
-260 KIKDGY
+260 

-281 SYVKGLKCEKDP
+281 DYVKGLKYKKDP
-293 LPVFHR
+293 LPVFHS
-299 LNKDYTSGLLTVPT
+299 LQENYTSGMLTVPT

-345 KNTTSESIC
+345 KSVASESIC
-354 HNLAKLGYKSH
+354 HDLAKLGYKSH
-365 GVHNNDAT
+365 SVHNNDAT

-380 FESLGFDTFTSM
+380 FSSLGFDTFTPM

-416 KTLDSTKGADFTFGI
+416 KTLNSTKGADFTFGI
-431 TVQSHGKYDIC
+431 TVQSHGKYDVAM
-442 TDKEYPV
+442 DKEYPLEV
-449 GVTGA
+449 SGA
-454 PEGMEGQYTYY
+454 PEGMEAQYTYY

-472 DNMIGRLI
+472 DQMIGNLI
-480 EELGK
+480 DKLSE

-496 DHLPSLGLNTEEL
+496 DHLPSLDISTDEL
-509 VNGNLYQTQ
+509 ENGDLYQTQ
-518 YVTWNNF
+518 YVTWNNY
-525 GLGKQDK
+525 GLDKKDK

-552 LLAKYHQQSDYNK
+552 IITKYHQQSDWQAA
-565 PGYTEG
+565 GYTEG
-571 LSMLSYDLLYGENYA
+571 LTMLSYDLLYGENYA
-586 YNGVNPFKS
+586 YNGINPFNN
-595 SDMQMGTDRISV
+595 SDLKMGTDKISV
-607 KNVEEILD
+607 TDVEEIPVVAD
-615 ISEIGSIKGNKDII
+615 D
-629 NNLNITNTE
+629 E
-638 KIYIV
+638 KTYLV

-648 TPYAN
+648 TPYAQ
-653 VYFDGSLL
+653 VYFDGSHL
-661 DTEWIDEK
+661 DTEWIDSS
-669 HLLITR
+669 HLKIT
-675 ETSFEPDTGSGG
+675 ESLDFEPDEEETGDITGEEDEGSQEG
-687 TESTDNALSS
+687 TEEAD
-697 TEDKEEPDID
+697 DID
-707 ETDAFTV
+707 ETGAFTI
-714 KIIDDDGVILSTS
+714 KILDDDGVILSTS
-727 KPVLYKNTSLL
+727 QPLLYKNTSLPE

>member
-1 MLLFFIISGI
+1 MLDMG
-11 IVVDNNGSF
+11 
-20 TEMRWHM
+20 
-27 LNMDKSKGIIKHI
+27 KSKGIIKHI

-57 NRKSLLAGIGYMA
+57 NRKSLVSGIGYMA

-92 FKREIFVFVSISSV
+92 FKREIFVFVSVSAV
-106 WLLFGIANYIILHFR
+106 WLLFGIANFIILHFR

-142 YFSMLNIAMVVVA
+142 YFSILNIAMVIVA
-155 LFLVTFCLACLY
+155 LCLVTFCLACLY

-175 RNGKNIVAS
+175 RNLKSIVIS
-184 FLSVTVITVVIMFI
+184 FVSVAAITVIIMFI

-237 AKPDNY
+237 AEPDDY
-243 SEETVKDLT
+243 SEEAVKAVT
-252 GRIEDKKS
+252 GRIKDQKSTVKED
-260 KIKDGY
+260 GL
-266 KPNIIFIQLESFFDV
+266 PNIIFIQLESFFDV

-293 LPVFHR
+293 LPVFHK
-299 LNKDYTSGLLTVPT
+299 LQKDYTSGLLTVPT

-431 TVQSHGKYDIC
+431 TVQSHGKYDVC
-442 TDKEYPV
+442 TDKEYPLN
-449 GVTGA
+449 VTGA

-472 DNMIGRLI
+472 DNMIGRLVK
-480 EELGK
+480 ELGK

-496 DHLPSLGLNTEEL
+496 DHLPSLGLTTEEL
-509 VNGNLYQTQ
+509 VNGDLYQTQ

-525 GLGKQDK
+525 GLKKQDK

-538 LYPYILGQA
+538 LYSYISGQA

-552 LLAKYHQQSDYNK
+552 LIAKYHQQAGYKK
-565 PGYTEG
+565 PGYTKG

-586 YNGVNPFKS
+586 YNGINPFIS
-595 SDMQMGTDRISV
+595 SDMQMGTDKISF
-607 KNVEEILD
+607 KDIEEIQD
-615 ISEIGSIKGNKDII
+615 IKEIRRITGNEDII
-629 NNLNITNTE
+629 NNINFTDTG

-653 VYFDGSLL
+653 VYFDSSLL

-669 HLLITR
+669 HLLVT
-675 ETSFEPDTGSGG
+675 EEVNFEPDTDA
-687 TESTDNALSS
+687 EDTDNMDNSEDTAGS
-697 TEDKEEPDID
+697 TEEPDID
-707 ETDAFTV
+707 ETDAFTI

>member
-1 MLLFFIISGI
+1 ML
-11 IVVDNNGSF
+11 DRN
-20 TEMRWHM
+20 
-27 LNMDKSKGIIKHI
+27 KSTGIIKHI
-40 SFYIIVPVLLGL
+40 AFYIIVPVILGL

-57 NRKSLLAGIGYMA
+57 NRKSLIAGVEYMV

-92 FKREIFVFVSISSV
+92 FKREIFVFVSVSSV

-155 LFLVTFCLACLY
+155 LCLIAFCLACLY

-175 RNGKNIVAS
+175 RNGKNIIVS
-184 FLSVTVITVVIMFI
+184 FVSVTVITIVIMFI
-198 KSSSSSVQALSTN
+198 KSSSTSVQALSTN

-225 YCFTNSLLDTGI
+225 YCFTNSLIDTGI

-243 SEETVKDLT
+243 SEEAVQAITQKLDDNKSTVYEN
-252 GRIEDKKS
+252 G
-260 KIKDGY
+260 

-281 SYVKGLKCEKDP
+281 DYVKGLKYKKDP
-293 LPVFHR
+293 LPVFHS
-299 LNKDYTSGLLTVPT
+299 LHENYTSGMLTVPT

-345 KNTTSESIC
+345 KSVASESIC
-354 HNLAKLGYKSH
+354 HDLAKLGYKSH
-365 GVHNNDAT
+365 SVHNNDAT

-380 FESLGFDTFTSM
+380 FSSLGFDTFTPM

-416 KTLDSTKGADFTFGI
+416 KTLNSTKGTDFTFGI
-431 TVQSHGKYDIC
+431 TVQSHGKYDVAM
-442 TDKEYPV
+442 DKEYPLEV
-449 GVTGA
+449 SGA
-454 PEGMEGQYTYY
+454 PEGMEAQYTYY

-472 DNMIGRLI
+472 DQMIGNLI
-480 EELGK
+480 DKLSE

-496 DHLPSLGLNTEEL
+496 DHLPSLDISTDEL
-509 VNGNLYQTQ
+509 ENGDLYQTQ
-518 YVTWNNF
+518 YVTWNNY
-525 GLGKQDK
+525 GLDKKDK

-552 LLAKYHQQSDYNK
+552 IITKYHQQSDWQAA
-565 PGYTEG
+565 GYTEG
-571 LSMLSYDLLYGENYA
+571 LTMLSYDLLYGENYA
-586 YNGVNPFKS
+586 YNGINPFNN
-595 SDMQMGTDRISV
+595 SDLKMGTDKISV
-607 KNVEEILD
+607 TDVEEIPVVAD
-615 ISEIGSIKGNKDII
+615 D
-629 NNLNITNTE
+629 E
-638 KIYIV
+638 KTYLV

-648 TPYAN
+648 TPYAQ
-653 VYFDGSLL
+653 VYFDGSHL
-661 DTEWIDEK
+661 DTEWIDSS
-669 HLLITR
+669 HLKIT
-675 ETSFEPDTGSGG
+675 ESLDFEPDEEETGDITGEEDEGSQEG
-687 TESTDNALSS
+687 TEEAD
-697 TEDKEEPDID
+697 DID
-707 ETDAFTV
+707 ETDAFTI
-714 KIIDDDGVILSTS
+714 KILDDDGVILSTS
-727 KPVLYKNTSLL
+727 QPLLYKNTSLPE

>member
-1 MLLFFIISGI
+1 ML
-11 IVVDNNGSF
+11 DRN
-20 TEMRWHM
+20 
-27 LNMDKSKGIIKHI
+27 KSTGIIKHI
-40 SFYIIVPVLLGL
+40 AFYIIVPVILGL

-57 NRKSLLAGIGYMA
+57 NRKSLIAGVEYMV

-92 FKREIFVFVSISSV
+92 FKREIFVFVSVSAV

-155 LFLVTFCLACLY
+155 LCLIAFCLACLY

-175 RNGKNIVAS
+175 RNGKNIIVSFVSVA
-184 FLSVTVITVVIMFI
+184 VITIVIMFI
-198 KSSSSSVQALSTN
+198 KSSSTSVQALSTN

-243 SEETVKDLT
+243 SEEAVQAITGKLDNQKSTVQEND
-252 GRIEDKKS
+252 
-260 KIKDGY
+260 

-281 SYVKGLKCEKDP
+281 DYVKGLKYKKDP
-293 LPVFHR
+293 LPVFHS
-299 LNKDYTSGLLTVPT
+299 LQENYTSGMLTVPT

-345 KNTTSESIC
+345 KSVASESIC
-354 HNLAKLGYKSH
+354 HDLAKLGYKSH
-365 GVHNNDAT
+365 SVHNNDAT

-380 FESLGFDTFTSM
+380 FSSLGFDTFTPM

-404 WANDDILVDEII
+404 WANDDILVYEII
-416 KTLDSTKGADFTFGI
+416 KTLNSTKGADFTFGI
-431 TVQSHGKYDIC
+431 TVQSHGKYDVA
-442 TDKEYPV
+442 TDKKYPLEV
-449 GVTGA
+449 SGA
-454 PEGMEGQYTYY
+454 PEGMEAQYTYY

-472 DNMIGRLI
+472 DQMIGNLI
-480 EELGK
+480 DKLSE

-496 DHLPSLGLNTEEL
+496 DHLPSLDISTDEL
-509 VNGNLYQTQ
+509 ENGDLYQTQ
-518 YVTWNNF
+518 YVTWNNY
-525 GLGKQDK
+525 GLDKKDK

-552 LLAKYHQQSDYNK
+552 IITKYHQQSDWQAA
-565 PGYTEG
+565 GYTEG
-571 LSMLSYDLLYGENYA
+571 LTMLSYDLLYGENYA
-586 YNGVNPFKS
+586 YNGINPFNN
-595 SDMQMGTDRISV
+595 SDLKMGTDKISV
-607 KNVEEILD
+607 TDVDEIPGVED
-615 ISEIGSIKGNKDII
+615 D
-629 NNLNITNTE
+629 E
-638 KIYIV
+638 KTYLV

-648 TPYAN
+648 TPYAQ
-653 VYFDGSLL
+653 VYFDGSHL
-661 DTEWIDEK
+661 DTEWIDSS
-669 HLLITR
+669 HLKIT
-675 ETSFEPDTGSGG
+675 ESLDFEPDEDETGDITGEEDEGSQEG
-687 TESTDNALSS
+687 TEEADG
-697 TEDKEEPDID
+697 ID
-707 ETDAFTV
+707 ETDAFTI
-714 KIIDDDGVILSTS
+714 KILDDDGVILSTS
-727 KPVLYKNTSLL
+727 QPLLYKNTSLPE

>member
-1 MLLFFIISGI
+1 ML
-11 IVVDNNGSF
+11 DRN
-20 TEMRWHM
+20 
-27 LNMDKSKGIIKHI
+27 KSTGIIKHI
-40 SFYIIVPVLLGL
+40 AFYIIVPVILGL

-57 NRKSLLAGIGYMA
+57 NRKSLIAGVEYMV

-92 FKREIFVFVSISSV
+92 FKREIFVFVSVSSV

-155 LFLVTFCLACLY
+155 LCLIAFCLACLY

-175 RNGKNIVAS
+175 RNGKNIIVS
-184 FLSVTVITVVIMFI
+184 FVSVTVITIVIMFI
-198 KSSSSSVQALSTN
+198 KSSSTSVQALSTN

-225 YCFTNSLLDTGI
+225 YCFTNSLIDTGI

-243 SEETVKDLT
+243 SEEAVQAITQKLDDNKSTVYEN
-252 GRIEDKKS
+252 G
-260 KIKDGY
+260 

-281 SYVKGLKCEKDP
+281 DYVKGLKYKKDP
-293 LPVFHR
+293 LPVFHS
-299 LNKDYTSGLLTVPT
+299 LQENYTSGMLTVPT

-345 KNTTSESIC
+345 KSVASESIC
-354 HNLAKLGYKSH
+354 HDLAKLGYKSH
-365 GVHNNDAT
+365 SVHNNDAT

-380 FESLGFDTFTSM
+380 FSSLGFDTFTPM

-416 KTLDSTKGADFTFGI
+416 KTLNSTKGTDFTFGI
-431 TVQSHGKYDIC
+431 TVQSHGKYDVAM
-442 TDKEYPV
+442 DKEYPLEV
-449 GVTGA
+449 SGA
-454 PEGMEGQYTYY
+454 PEGMEAQYTYY

-472 DNMIGRLI
+472 DQMIGNLI
-480 EELGK
+480 DKLSE

-496 DHLPSLGLNTEEL
+496 DHLPSLDISTDEL
-509 VNGNLYQTQ
+509 ENGDLYQTQ
-518 YVTWNNF
+518 YVTWNNY
-525 GLGKQDK
+525 GLDKKDK

-552 LLAKYHQQSDYNK
+552 IITKYHQQSDWQAA
-565 PGYTEG
+565 GYTEG
-571 LSMLSYDLLYGENYA
+571 LTMLSYDLLYGENYA
-586 YNGVNPFKS
+586 YNGINPFNN
-595 SDMQMGTDRISV
+595 SDLKMGTDKISV
-607 KNVEEILD
+607 TDVEEIPVVAD
-615 ISEIGSIKGNKDII
+615 D
-629 NNLNITNTE
+629 E
-638 KIYIV
+638 KTYLV

-648 TPYAN
+648 TPYAQ
-653 VYFDGSLL
+653 VYFDGSHL
-661 DTEWIDEK
+661 DTEWIDSS
-669 HLLITR
+669 HLKIT
-675 ETSFEPDTGSGG
+675 ESLDFEPDEEETGDITGEEDEGSQEG
-687 TESTDNALSS
+687 TEEAD
-697 TEDKEEPDID
+697 DID
-707 ETDAFTV
+707 ETDALTI
-714 KIIDDDGVILSTS
+714 KILDDDGVILSTS
-727 KPVLYKNTSLL
+727 QPLLYKNTSLPE

>member
-1 MLLFFIISGI
+1 ML
-11 IVVDNNGSF
+11 DRN
-20 TEMRWHM
+20 
-27 LNMDKSKGIIKHI
+27 KSTGIIKHI
-40 SFYIIVPVLLGL
+40 AFYIIVPVILGL

-57 NRKSLLAGIGYMA
+57 NRKSLIAGVEYMV

-92 FKREIFVFVSISSV
+92 FKREIFVFVSVSSV

-155 LFLVTFCLACLY
+155 LCLIAFCLACLY

-175 RNGKNIVAS
+175 RNGKNIIVS
-184 FLSVTVITVVIMFI
+184 FVSVTVITIVIMFI
-198 KSSSSSVQALSTN
+198 KSSSTSVQALSTN

-225 YCFTNSLLDTGI
+225 YCFTNSLIDTGI

-243 SEETVKDLT
+243 SEEAVQAITGKLDDNKSTVYEN
-252 GRIEDKKS
+252 G
-260 KIKDGY
+260 

-281 SYVKGLKCEKDP
+281 DYVKGLKYKKDP
-293 LPVFHR
+293 LPVFHS
-299 LNKDYTSGLLTVPT
+299 LQENYTSGMLTVPT

-345 KNTTSESIC
+345 KSVASESIC
-354 HNLAKLGYKSH
+354 HDLAKLGYKSH
-365 GVHNNDAT
+365 SVHNNDAT

-380 FESLGFDTFTSM
+380 FSSLGFDTFTPM

-416 KTLDSTKGADFTFGI
+416 KTLNSTKGTDFTFGI
-431 TVQSHGKYDIC
+431 TVQSHGKYDVAM
-442 TDKEYPV
+442 DKEYPLEV
-449 GVTGA
+449 SGA
-454 PEGMEGQYTYY
+454 PEGMEAQYTYY

-472 DNMIGRLI
+472 DQMIGNLI
-480 EELGK
+480 DKLSE

-496 DHLPSLGLNTEEL
+496 DHLPSLDISTDEL
-509 VNGNLYQTQ
+509 ENGDLYQTQ
-518 YVTWNNF
+518 YVTWNNY
-525 GLGKQDK
+525 GLDKKDK

-552 LLAKYHQQSDYNK
+552 IITKYHQQSDWQAA
-565 PGYTEG
+565 GYTEG
-571 LSMLSYDLLYGENYA
+571 LTMLSYDLLYGENYA
-586 YNGVNPFKS
+586 YNGINPFNN
-595 SDMQMGTDRISV
+595 SDLKMGTDKISV
-607 KNVEEILD
+607 TDVEEIPVVAD
-615 ISEIGSIKGNKDII
+615 D
-629 NNLNITNTE
+629 E
-638 KIYIV
+638 KTYLV

-648 TPYAN
+648 TPYAQ
-653 VYFDGSLL
+653 VYFDGSHL
-661 DTEWIDEK
+661 DTEWIDSS
-669 HLLITR
+669 HLKIT
-675 ETSFEPDTGSGG
+675 ESLDFEPDEEETGDITGEEDEGSQEG
-687 TESTDNALSS
+687 TEEAD
-697 TEDKEEPDID
+697 DID
-707 ETDAFTV
+707 ETDAFTI
-714 KIIDDDGVILSTS
+714 KILDDDGVILSTS
-727 KPVLYKNTSLL
+727 QPLLYKNTSLPE

>member
-1 MLLFFIISGI
+1 ML
-11 IVVDNNGSF
+11 DRN
-20 TEMRWHM
+20 
-27 LNMDKSKGIIKHI
+27 KSTGIIKHI
-40 SFYIIVPVLLGL
+40 AFYIIVPVILGL

-57 NRKSLLAGIGYMA
+57 NRKSLIAGVEYMV

-92 FKREIFVFVSISSV
+92 FKREIFVFVSVSSV

-155 LFLVTFCLACLY
+155 LCLIAFCLACLY

-175 RNGKNIVAS
+175 RNGKNIIVSFVSVA
-184 FLSVTVITVVIMFI
+184 VITIVIMFI
-198 KSSSSSVQALSTN
+198 KSSSTSVQALSTN

-225 YCFTNSLLDTGI
+225 YCFTNSLIDTGI

-243 SEETVKDLT
+243 SEEAVQAITQKLDDNKSTVYEN
-252 GRIEDKKS
+252 G
-260 KIKDGY
+260 

-281 SYVKGLKCEKDP
+281 DYVKGLKYKKDP
-293 LPVFHR
+293 LPVFHS
-299 LNKDYTSGLLTVPT
+299 LHENYTSGMLTVPT

-345 KNTTSESIC
+345 KSVASESIC
-354 HNLAKLGYKSH
+354 HDLAKLGYKSH
-365 GVHNNDAT
+365 SVHNNDAT

-380 FESLGFDTFTSM
+380 FSSLGFDTFTPM

-416 KTLDSTKGADFTFGI
+416 KTLNSTKGADFTFGI
-431 TVQSHGKYDIC
+431 TVQSHGKYDVAM
-442 TDKEYPV
+442 DKEYPLEV
-449 GVTGA
+449 SGA
-454 PEGMEGQYTYY
+454 PEGMEAQYTYY

-472 DNMIGRLI
+472 DQMIGNLI
-480 EELGK
+480 DKLSE

-496 DHLPSLGLNTEEL
+496 DHLPSLDISTDEL
-509 VNGNLYQTQ
+509 ENGDLYQTQ
-518 YVTWNNF
+518 YVTWNNY
-525 GLGKQDK
+525 GLDKKDK

-552 LLAKYHQQSDYNK
+552 IITKYHQQSDWQAA
-565 PGYTEG
+565 GYTEG
-571 LSMLSYDLLYGENYA
+571 LTMLSYDLLYGENYA
-586 YNGVNPFKS
+586 YNGINPFNN
-595 SDMQMGTDRISV
+595 SDLKMGTDKISV
-607 KNVEEILD
+607 TDVEEIPVVAD
-615 ISEIGSIKGNKDII
+615 D
-629 NNLNITNTE
+629 E
-638 KIYIV
+638 KTYLV

-648 TPYAN
+648 TPYAQ
-653 VYFDGSLL
+653 VYFDGSHL
-661 DTEWIDEK
+661 DTEWIDSS
-669 HLLITR
+669 HLKIT
-675 ETSFEPDTGSGG
+675 ESLDFEPDEEETGDITGEEDEGSQEG
-687 TESTDNALSS
+687 TEEAD
-697 TEDKEEPDID
+697 DID
-707 ETDAFTV
+707 ETDAFTI
-714 KIIDDDGVILSTS
+714 KILDDDGVILSTS
-727 KPVLYKNTSLL
+727 QPLLYKNTSLPE